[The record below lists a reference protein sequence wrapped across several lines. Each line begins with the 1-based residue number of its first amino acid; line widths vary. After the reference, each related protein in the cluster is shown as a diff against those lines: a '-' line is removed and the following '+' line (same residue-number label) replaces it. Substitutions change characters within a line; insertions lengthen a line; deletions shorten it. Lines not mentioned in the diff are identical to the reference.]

1 MKTLPE
7 KYYRD
12 HFLEFLRYVEEVC
25 AHLLDPHDNAIV
37 KKIHALS
44 EDGLCL
50 LVRMLNRKWP
60 CVALDTLNY
69 SEISDISAALI
80 ELERVGFALPMAQV
94 LQRPEPTSLQTPLK
108 ALFLNQLTKPQL
120 QQLAAELELPQ
131 QPNKSATKAAWL
143 QAFEPVL
150 ASTSFA
156 EPAQDLAG
164 NSAALASW
172 SSAPSLASWLYVAEH
187 RTFHYFRYLYFGHV
201 RGTLNQFSMR
211 DLGVMNTRQALLK
224 GNDDDFSNLQARFQ
238 QLTDGKDAWFWASEL
253 AAFKNSSTA
262 QRLAFAEHCLTL
274 QRPTGYLA
282 EQEYGALL
290 YQLGKFALNET
301 EGDLALQLLQRSPDP
316 RAIEK
321 YLRLLYQA
329 GNTAIVEE
337 KLNEIVENPESE
349 HLLYFALDFLQR
361 KFEKKRTSILT
372 DILRSCD
379 TPVILDEAHKDQV
392 EKGIQQHYQRRGA
405 LVWRTENRLWRA
417 LFGMTY
423 WPILFREGNGFCN
436 EFDRLPLALR
446 EQSFWRD
453 NETEIRALFAELDTP
468 GKWLRHLMAIAAQFY
483 GTANGV
489 FRWHSALL
497 EIFSHLL
504 QYTPVDD
511 LAQVLMD
518 MSQDFL
524 QRNDGYPDLLVI
536 DKGQLRFEEIKAPG
550 DSLRRNQLMS
560 MRRLQQA
567 GFNVVVQTVQWQVD
581 PEQPYIVVD
590 VETTGGAQGYH
601 RIIEIGLVKVC
612 KGAIIEEWQSL
623 INPERH
629 IPRFITELTG
639 INNDMVAN
647 APRFHEVMPD
657 LERFFADAIFVAH
670 NVNFDYSFFRSEY
683 ERLGHVFRL
692 PKICT
697 VQRMRHYFPGCDS
710 YSLGALCKSFDI
722 QLTNHH
728 RALDDARAAAE
739 LLLLTQAQAAEQL
752 G

>member
-12 HFLEFLRYVEEVC
+12 HFLEFLHYIEEVC
-25 AHLLDPHDNAIV
+25 PHLLDPHDSAIV
-37 KKIHALS
+37 EKIHALS
-44 EDGLCL
+44 EDALCL

-60 CVALDTLNY
+60 FVALNTLDY
-69 SEISDISAALI
+69 AEINDITAALA
-80 ELERVGFALPMAQV
+80 ELEDAGFVVPV
-94 LQRPEPTSLQTPLK
+94 VECLQHPEPVSLQTPLQQI
-108 ALFLNQLTKPQL
+108 FLNQLTKPQL
-120 QQLAAELELPQ
+120 FDLATEAEFHPL
-131 QPNKSATKAAWL
+131 PNKSATKSAWL
-143 QAFEPVL
+143 EVFN
-150 ASTSFA
+150 STNVIVR
-156 EPAQDLAG
+156 D
-164 NSAALASW
+164 W
-172 SSAPSLASWLYVAEH
+172 VDAPSLSAWVHVAEH
-187 RTFHYFRYLYFGHV
+187 HVFHYFRFLYFGHV

-211 DLGVMNTRQALLK
+211 DLGVMGTRQALLSNRVASRADADADANK
-224 GNDDDFSNLQARFQ
+224 SDDDLSHLQARFQ
-238 QLTDGKDAWFWASEL
+238 QLTDAKNAWYWSVEL
-253 AAFKNSSTA
+253 AAFKNSTA
-262 QRLAFAEHCLTL
+262 PQRLVFAEYCL
-274 QRPTGYLA
+274 QAAQPTGYLA
-282 EQEYGALL
+282 EQEYGNLL
-290 YQLGKFALNET
+290 YQLGKFALA
-301 EGDLALQLLQRSPDP
+301 EGSQELALQLFQRSPDP

-329 GNTAIVEE
+329 GETLTVENR
-337 KLNEIVENPESE
+337 LNEIIENPESE

-379 TPVILDEAHKDQV
+379 APVTLDEAHKDQV
-392 EKGIQQHYQRRGA
+392 EKGMQRHYQRRGA
-405 LVWRTENRLWRA
+405 LVWRTENRMWRA
-417 LFGMTY
+417 LFGMTF
-423 WPILFREGNGFCN
+423 WHLLFREGNGFCN

-446 EQSFWRD
+446 EQSFWRE
-453 NETEIRALFAELDTP
+453 NEEDIRSLFAELDSP
-468 GKWLRHLMAIAAQFY
+468 GKWLRHLMAVAAQFY

-489 FRWHSALL
+489 FRWHNSLL
-497 EIFSHLL
+497 EIFSHVL
-504 QYTPVDD
+504 QHTPVHA
-511 LAQVLMD
+511 LAQVLTE
-518 MSQDFL
+518 MSQDYL

-536 DKGQLRFEEIKAPG
+536 EDGQLRFEEIKAPG

-612 KGAIIEEWQSL
+612 GGKIVDEWQSL

-639 INNDMVAN
+639 INNDMVAT
-647 APRFHEVMPD
+647 APKFHEVFAQ
-657 LERFFADAIFVAH
+657 LEAFFADAIFVAH

-683 ERLGHVFRL
+683 ERLGHIFKL

-697 VQRMRHYFPGCDS
+697 VQRMRQHFPGLAS
-710 YSLGALCKSFDI
+710 YSLGALCQTFDI

-739 LLLLTQAQAAEQL
+739 LLLLTQARATEQL